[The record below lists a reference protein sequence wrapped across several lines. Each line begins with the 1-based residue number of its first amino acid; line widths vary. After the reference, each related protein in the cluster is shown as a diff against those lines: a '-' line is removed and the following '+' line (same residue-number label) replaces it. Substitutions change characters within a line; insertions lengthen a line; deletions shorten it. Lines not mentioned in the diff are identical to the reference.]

1 MQYDLANLL
10 IEQARREVLETQL
23 ESKRLANT
31 LARIAASRIVHV
43 SLERGSPLSFPLMV
57 DRLRGSAVSSEML
70 LDRIRKMQARLEKV
84 AS

>member
-1 MQYDLANLL
+1 
-10 IEQARREVLETQL
+10 
-23 ESKRLANT
+23 
-31 LARIAASRIVHV
+31 
-43 SLERGSPLSFPLMV
+43 MV